1 MAEQGTHNAWV
12 AGSIPAA
19 GTPRPAR
26 RHRLSDIGDRA
37 GVPTAAGADHTDEMR
52 VPGRAVAAVC
62 LLILI
67 VLAAG
72 AAIESALVHPT
83 NLSARLRSDISDTV
97 SAPGFTLQIVYESQP
112 GPKAPAA
119 QRAALASSG
128 EAVVT
133 YRAPDRLQIVA
144 EGVPGHQEI
153 ELFIGS
159 HVYVSYDSGAHW
171 SEGRAQVA
179 GTNVG
184 AVNARHILQPLRDAA
199 QASDLTASGDQLSG
213 LLAGTAFVIDSGL
226 SSEGI
231 APSSVGQLQAT
242 VSHGRLQALGVRFN
256 DPERTVAMLYR
267 ITAVGSA
274 PPVVAPDP
282 ASITPAPKG

>member
-1 MAEQGTHNAWV
+1 
-12 AGSIPAA
+12 
-19 GTPRPAR
+19 
-26 RHRLSDIGDRA
+26 
-37 GVPTAAGADHTDEMR
+37 MR

-72 AAIESALVHPT
+72 AAIESALVHPAS
-83 NLSARLRSDISDTV
+83 LSARLRTDISNTV
-97 SAPGFTLQIVYESQP
+97 SAPSFTLQIVYESQP

-119 QRAALASSG
+119 QRTSLASSG

-144 EGVPGHQEI
+144 PGVPGRQQI
-153 ELFIGS
+153 ELFIGP

-171 SEGRAQVA
+171 SEGKAQVA
-179 GTNVG
+179 GTDVG

-199 QASDLTASGDQLSG
+199 RATDLTASGDLLSG
-213 LLAGTAFVIDSGL
+213 LLVGTDFVTDSGL
-226 SSEGI
+226 SSQGI

-242 VSHGRLQALGVRFN
+242 VSHGRLQALGVRFSN
-256 DPERTVAMLYR
+256 PERTVAMLYR